1 MADASTFPT
10 FSLDKHHEYRIT
22 GIRYRFVYLTGDQAS
37 FSQIDN
43 PHIVHPYELGT
54 LKRLNALGK
63 IEVIPYG
70 LMPEHLR
77 PVAIDFEDV
86 ILAGIPQAL
95 RKRLEMRHA
104 LVQAFLQLKGDGEI
118 KGTDESITANMQRIV
133 LEAEDYLVEEMPEPG
148 FAEALQAYR
157 AGDGRKPKARHG
169 VVIPDHVSPRALRT
183 WVALY
188 KRGGKKALVDKT
200 VKQGNRFSAFTID
213 ERALMARLVNENYMT
228 LQRKTIAMT
237 VIDVKRGFDKENQR
251 RAEENLV
258 PLRVPGR
265 EAIRLLIK
273 RLDKFHVAVARFGQ
287 KEALK
292 KMRAVKTGLETLRP
306 YERVEMDEWCIDLLS
321 ILAESGLLDMF
332 SEEELKEI
340 GLGEDTMRWWLVVAI
355 DVRTRV
361 IVGMT
366 LTANPKTSS
375 AKKCL
380 NMVVS
385 DKGAFADAVG
395 AIAPWPGANV
405 PEILAVD
412 NGPAFKAI
420 EFSTSCADLGIT
432 KLQTIAGTPSM
443 RGHIERVFRTLSTT
457 LLPRLYGRTFGN
469 VLERSGH
476 PSEERAC
483 LSAENI
489 AEILIRYVVDIYHNT
504 PHLGLNGRTPLE
516 QWEAD
521 HEDGNFPLKSA
532 PTMRRKRLALGLP
545 LTRVSQQDGIRVL
558 NVQYHSEDL
567 ARWFLKH
574 ANQQVDV
581 RWLDENIGAIEV
593 KMDGVWQEVAASSS
607 IFHDVD
613 ASTWAAARR
622 ALRAKDGKRK
632 EWEESV
638 IHRALNDIEAIN
650 ATRGA
655 AYKIMDHAWSEKRLA
670 AVEAE
675 AVVNYAVV
683 KDREQLTEASRGRG
697 RSIEPKAPASAQT
710 QTRAPVAKPETS
722 TEAAPNEADAAPQ
735 DANPARAETTP
746 NPEGKRKSK
755 PNAAP
760 KKSSLKIEKDGD
772 DEVWSFD

>member
-1 MADASTFPT
+1 MANASNFPI
-10 FSLDKHHEYRIT
+10 FSLDMHHEYRIT
-22 GIRYRFVYLTGDQAS
+22 GIRYRFIYLSGDQAA

-43 PHIVHPYELGT
+43 PLIVQSYELET
-54 LKRLNALGK
+54 LKRLNGLGK

-77 PVAIDFEDV
+77 PVVNDFEDI
-86 ILAGIPQAL
+86 ILAGIPPAM

-104 LVQAFLQLKGDGEI
+104 IVQAFLLLKGNGEI
-118 KGTDESITANMQRIV
+118 KGTDEAIKVNMQRIV

-148 FAEALQAYR
+148 YAEALTAYR
-157 AGDGRKPKARHG
+157 AGEGRKPKARHG

-188 KRGGKKALVDKT
+188 KRGGKKALVDKS
-200 VKQGNRFSAFTID
+200 VKQGNRFSAFTVD
-213 ERALMARLVNENYMT
+213 ERALLARLVNENYMN

-237 VIDVKRGFDKENQR
+237 VIDVKRGFEKENDR
-251 RAEENLV
+251 RAQDDLA

-265 EAIRLLIK
+265 EAIRLFIK
-273 RLDKFHVAVARFGQ
+273 RLDKFHVTVARFGQ
-287 KEALK
+287 KEAMK

-306 YERVEMDEWCIDLLS
+306 FERVEMDEWCIDLLS

-332 SEEELKEI
+332 SEEELTEI
-340 GLGEDTMRWWLVVAI
+340 GLTDNTMRWWLVVAI

-385 DKGAFADAVG
+385 DKEAFADAVG

-412 NGPAFKAI
+412 NGPAFKAAA
-420 EFSTSCADLGIT
+420 FSTTCADLGIT

-443 RGHIERVFRTLSTT
+443 RAHIERVFRTLSTT

-483 LSAENI
+483 LSADDI

-516 QWEAD
+516 QWQAD

-545 LTRVSQQDGIRVL
+545 LKRVTQQDGIRVM
-558 NVQYHSEDL
+558 NVRYHSEEV
-567 ARWFLKH
+567 ARWFLKN

-581 RWLDENIGAIEV
+581 RWLDENIGSIEV
-593 KMDGVWQEVAASSS
+593 KMDGVWQEVAAVSL

-632 EWEESV
+632 EWEEGV
-638 IHRALNDIEAIN
+638 IRRALDDIEAIN

-655 AYKIMDHAWSEKRLA
+655 AYRIMDHAWSEKRLK
-670 AVEAE
+670 AVEQE
-675 AVVNYAVV
+675 AVANFTVV
-683 KDREQLTEASRGRG
+683 ADRAQLSRPVRGRG
-697 RSIEPKAPASAQT
+697 QSIEPMAPEGAQEPKSSQEPEATTAEPVQDGAASKSKSNDKPKSEKTAPAAEK
-710 QTRAPVAKPETS
+710 PV
-722 TEAAPNEADAAPQ
+722 
-735 DANPARAETTP
+735 
-746 NPEGKRKSK
+746 
-755 PNAAP
+755 
-760 KKSSLKIEKDGD
+760 LKIDNDGD
-772 DEVWSFD
+772 DDVWEFN